1 MDGGDFT
8 DKSNFSNLYGNLDH
22 KNPAHLEQIS
32 KIDAEVA
39 KMIYADQYNP
49 SKTSYREGNV
59 DNKNQD
65 LSPYY
70 DFGTKKAKVEDD
82 FWKGEQSKIST
93 KQNTW
98 SQNKQFAD
106 QSKQISSL
114 QEQIASL
121 KNKPKIIYKE
131 KPVIYKEKPSLF
143 VYNTYDSPQY
153 LRLLQWSKG
162 LIPEEYS
169 YLKKKE
175 LEYYLGKLIKTEL
188 AKYSSESEIRNTIR
202 KLLSEDPSYTESK
215 IKSLAPKKPKKSSK
229 KKSKKKPKKKSKKPK
244 KKSKKKPKKPS
255 KKKPK
260 KKSKK
265 KK

>member
-8 DKSNFSNLYGNLDH
+8 DKSDFSNLYGNLDH

-49 SKTSYREGNV
+49 SKTSYREGN
-59 DNKNQD
+59 KNQD

-70 DFGTKKAKVEDD
+70 DFDTKKAKVEND
-82 FWKGEQSKIST
+82 FWKSEQSKIST

-143 VYNTYDSPQY
+143 LYNTYDSPQY

-215 IKSLAPKKPKKSSK
+215 IKSLAPKKPKKKPSK
-229 KKSKKKPKKKSKKPK
+229 KKPSKKKPKKP
-244 KKSKKKPKKPS
+244 SKKKPKKPS